1 MIKKY
6 ILFITSLLLVSGN
19 CFSQEPLSLS
29 DAINIGLENN
39 YNIRIAKKDL
49 EVSSENNS
57 WSNVGRFPTIDVG
70 VTSVNRFD
78 NTETADIKTNNLIP
92 SAQLNWTLF
101 NGFKIFNNKKK
112 LDDIYNLTKGNVA
125 VVVENNIESIILSYY
140 NVLLQKEKL
149 NVFTEV
155 EKLSKDRY
163 DRALMS
169 REIGSSITY
178 EVLQAKNSWLEDR
191 STQLSQELNVDN
203 SIRALNLLIGETSD
217 KSYDF
222 VDDFKAETND
232 YLLED
237 LKNKMFESNK
247 TLKNQYFNQLIS
259 ERNVDIA
266 GGDFYPTLRLNSGYD
281 YESSNQQINSLPRT
295 NSKAYDYYANVTLS
309 WNIFNG
315 LNSRRA
321 LEVAKIESE
330 ISKIEADQI
339 EHSLTNTLTQLF
351 ELYKVRKE
359 LLNVADENME
369 AAKLNLQISEEKFKN
384 GSISSFNYRDVQII
398 FLNAAVGKLNAI
410 YNLKETDTELARLT
424 GSIISEN

>member
-6 ILFITSLLLVSGN
+6 ILFITSFLLVSGN

-78 NTETADIKTNNLIP
+78 NTETADIKTNNLVP

-191 STQLSQELNVDN
+191 STQLSQKLNVDN

-339 EHSLTNTLTQLF
+339 
-351 ELYKVRKE
+351 
-359 LLNVADENME
+359 
-369 AAKLNLQISEEKFKN
+369 
-384 GSISSFNYRDVQII
+384 
-398 FLNAAVGKLNAI
+398 
-410 YNLKETDTELARLT
+410 
-424 GSIISEN
+424 